1 MVTIHLDS
9 VRKQG
14 AAASEWRMVG
24 RASCGDV
31 ESVGDGANLA
41 ALCRA
46 LIEAGHDRDTLAEV
60 KRGDMPVFAP
70 TPIWRWAEGKLSDR
84 EQPAHLKRA

>member
-1 MVTIHLDS
+1 MLTIQLDS

-24 RASCGDV
+24 RASCEGI

-41 ALCRA
+41 AVCRA

-60 KRGDMPVFAP
+60 KRGDMPVFAAAS
-70 TPIWRWAEGKLSDR
+70 IWRWAEGKLSDR
-84 EQPAHLKRA
+84 EQPAHLRRS